1 MAIRNDGLVRGKHIG
16 KGLTVDETRKKID
29 VDLTEFVDGESV
41 ILTGGKLKVPNKPC
55 KRINNLNTLAGITEV
70 GVTCITGMFN
80 KNDAF
85 VPGFPNI
92 QGADVEASRAATVAE
107 YQSTLSG
114 FDWTGLVTAT
124 HNEVIVHISIGDQHY
139 MSVNDAGMNTNGT
152 LKDDTQWTPWQR
164 VDNVPQ
170 VPQSSGLD
178 CAAIESLPTRTWKKG
193 TTILAKQGDECVRL
207 TALDSLFTDVGVG
220 IVSDKSSGFIGDE
233 FHVTVTVTNTGEGT
247 CPLAELVVVK
257 PVIGSYTISDI
268 STRSHGVSN
277 VRETGEL
284 SYELEQLESGGTFI
298 VAFVVVGTGHG
309 TVQLTASVSSDT
321 ALDVSKDNNTKTLVL
336 NVQSRQDINFVE
348 YQDCKA
354 VEVVDIQS
362 GVVLPIVPSS
372 LAGTKR
378 RIGSDRDDRKIIV
391 KGVNT
396 LQGLRLKIDNV
407 TEVAVS
413 TRPRAYSAYHAPN
426 VGVESVNGMNIYTNV
441 ALINNKYYGELD
453 RYAFTFPLVNTEQ
466 GGPASIFYDINPN
479 KDVELWRYNCI
490 PGTDYTFENGVFELL
505 QDSAILAIGMRTGPT
520 CDWQFIYFVSE
531 GNPTVTTEAPAT
543 FYTTSG
549 NAEFLFGK
557 QRLVSLAGYTVLDRV
572 AKSLTVLGE
581 YNLRDVTY
589 LQRPHYGQLF
599 TSATQ
604 FSVSTLISNGDTIR
618 VRKGDHWVG
627 GWTGEIPNAG
637 SLGGAITVNT
647 VQKTIEVLPTAEV
660 GTFNFTDF
668 VIVITED

>member
-1 MAIRNDGLVRGKHIG
+1 MTVKKVFLDEHIG
-16 KGLTVDETRKKID
+16 RGLKKDPARKKVD
-29 VDLTEFVDGESV
+29 VDLTDFVDGESI
-41 ILTGGKLKVPNKPC
+41 ILSGGKLVVPSKPC
-55 KRINNLNTLAGITEV
+55 KRITNLNTLEGITEV
-70 GVTCITGMFN
+70 GVTCITGEFN
-80 KNDAF
+80 KTTNF
-85 VPGFPNI
+85 VLGFPNI
-92 QGADVEASRAATVAE
+92 QDAEVEAARAATADE
-107 YQSTLSG
+107 YTSTVEG

-124 HNEVIVHISIGDQHY
+124 GNEVVVHVSVGDQHY
-139 MSVNDAGMNTNGT
+139 MSVNDGGMNADGS
-152 LKDDTQWTPWQR
+152 LKDATLWTTWQR

-170 VPQSSGLD
+170 APQSSGLD
-178 CAAIESLPTRTWKKG
+178 CAAIESLPTRAWKKG
-193 TTILAKQGDECVRL
+193 TTILAKQGEECVRL
-207 TALDSLFTDVGVG
+207 TVLDSLFTDVGVG

-233 FHVTVTVTNTGEGT
+233 FRVTVTVTNTGEGT

-257 PVIGSYTISDI
+257 PAIGAYTISDI

-298 VAFVVVGTGHG
+298 VTFAVVGTGHG

-336 NVQSRQDINFVE
+336 NVQSRRDINFVE

-362 GVVLPIVPSS
+362 GVVLPIVPS
-372 LAGTKR
+372 LLDGTKR
-378 RIGSDRDDRKIIV
+378 RIGSDRDDRKIVI

-396 LQGLRLKIDNV
+396 LRGLRLKIDNV

-413 TRPRAYSAYHAPN
+413 TRPRAYNAYHKPN

-441 ALINNKYYGELD
+441 ALINKKYYGELD
-453 RYAFTFPLVNTEQ
+453 RYAFTFPFLNTEQ
-466 GGPASIFYDINPN
+466 DGPASIFYDIIPD

-531 GNPTVTTEAPAT
+531 GNPTVTAEASAT

-572 AKSLTVLGE
+572 AKSLKVLGE

-599 TSATQ
+599 TSTTQ

-627 GWTGEIPNAG
+627 GWTGKLSNVGAI
-637 SLGGAITVNT
+637 GGAITVNPVT
-647 VQKTIEVLPTAEV
+647 QTIEVLPTAEV